1 MVRTNF
7 FYIRVFM
14 GNHCCINIYYNK
26 TKEVDMKFPI
36 SVYKCGNYIFL
47 LQGQITDEMKDKIRE
62 INISPFPNN
71 INCMIESQA
80 YPQLTY
86 NRIYIN
92 GASVQSAHKIVR
104 VLFNQK
110 TYKEYKDTIEFYNKR
125 LTGGYYDN

>member
-1 MVRTNF
+1 
-7 FYIRVFM
+7 
-14 GNHCCINIYYNK
+14 
-26 TKEVDMKFPI
+26 MKFPI